1 MNSEETKQSGREKD
15 QASIRILEKLRELL
29 HSSNPSVRRQAAFH
43 LSWMQEDGLE
53 ILREV
58 LFGDFHA
65 ATKNAAAYGLRKM
78 HGRMKKMSLDVFEQG
93 LRQPDS
99 DTREVCR
106 RALLLMG
113 GITEEKPLATLRSSD
128 SLLRSTSPTLVR
140 SARQG
145 VRQGSA
151 LPRLK
156 GPCHSLARTSS
167 QKPTVRKLE
176 IKEIPPKGRSKRK
189 VDVKQTRRK
198 R

>member
-15 QASIRILEKLRELL
+15 QASIKLLEKLSELL
-29 HSSNPSVRRQAAFH
+29 HSSNPSVRRQSAFH

-53 ILREV
+53 ILKEA
-58 LFGDFHA
+58 LFGDFSA

-93 LRQPDS
+93 LRQGDS

-113 GITEEKPLATLRSSD
+113 KMTEEK
-128 SLLRSTSPTLVR
+128 SLPAPVR
-140 SARQG
+140 SARTG
-145 VRQGSA
+145 
-151 LPRLK
+151 
-156 GPCHSLARTSS
+156 S
-167 QKPTVRKLE
+167 QKPAVRKLE

>member
-15 QASIRILEKLRELL
+15 QASVRILEKLRELL

-53 ILREV
+53 ILREA
-58 LFGDFHA
+58 LFGDFSA

-93 LRQPDS
+93 LRQGDS

-113 GITEEKPLATLRSSD
+113 KMTEEK
-128 SLLRSTSPTLVR
+128 SLPAPVR
-140 SARQG
+140 SARTG
-145 VRQGSA
+145 
-151 LPRLK
+151 
-156 GPCHSLARTSS
+156 S
-167 QKPTVRKLE
+167 QKPAVRKLE

>member
-1 MNSEETKQSGREKD
+1 MNSEKRKLSGQEKD
-15 QASIRILEKLRELL
+15 QASIRILEKLREQL

-78 HGRMKKMSLDVFEQG
+78 HGRMKKMSLDVFGQG
-93 LRQPDS
+93 LRQNDS

-128 SLLRSTSPTLVR
+128 SLLRSTSPTSVR
-140 SARQG
+140 SARTG
-145 VRQGSA
+145 
-151 LPRLK
+151 
-156 GPCHSLARTSS
+156 S

-176 IKEIPPKGRSKRK
+176 IKEIPPKGRSKRRIGTG
-189 VDVKQTRRK
+189 QPRQRRLAK
-198 R
+198 NEDSS

>member
-15 QASIRILEKLRELL
+15 QASIKLLEKLSELL

-53 ILREV
+53 ILREA
-58 LFGDFHA
+58 LFGDFSA

-93 LRQPDS
+93 LRQGDS

-113 GITEEKPLATLRSSD
+113 KMTEEK
-128 SLLRSTSPTLVR
+128 SLPASVR

-145 VRQGSA
+145 E
-151 LPRLK
+151 
-156 GPCHSLARTSS
+156 GPCRSLARTGS

-176 IKEIPPKGRSKRK
+176 IREIPPKGRSKRK